1 MQQQGIKIDL
11 NKFDAVIFDMDG
23 VITQSARVHAES
35 WKRMFDDYLQKRAE
49 RQRQKFVPFDKEKDY
64 YRYIDGKPRYDGTRS
79 FLESRGISLP
89 YGSPDDSPDK
99 ETICGLGNRK
109 NQYFLKYLKEHGTES
124 YPSTV
129 DFIRK
134 MEARNKRVAVISS
147 SRNAKEVLEAAGVLS
162 LFHVI
167 VDGIESAKHGLK
179 GKPEPDIFLDAA
191 KRLNVVPGRA
201 IVVEDAISGVKAGK
215 AGGFGL
221 VIGID
226 RSGRNP
232 ELKSSGADVV
242 ISDLSEIRSE
252 NDEYDA
258 DD

>member
-11 NKFDAVIFDMDG
+11 KKFDAVIFDMDG

-35 WKRMFDDYLQKRAE
+35 WKRMFDEYLQQRAKL
-49 RQRQKFVPFDKEKDY
+49 QGKKFVPFDREKDY
-64 YRYIDGKPRYDGTRS
+64 YQYIDGKPRYDGTRS
-79 FLESRGISLP
+79 FLESRGVSLP
-89 YGSPDDSPDK
+89 YGSPEDSPDK

-124 YPSTV
+124 YPSTM

-134 MEARNKRVAVISS
+134 MQARNKRVAVISS
-147 SRNAKEVLEAAGVLS
+147 SRNAKEVLEAAGVLT

-167 VDGIESAKHGLK
+167 VDGIDSAKQNLK
-179 GKPEPDIFLDAA
+179 GKPKPDIFLEAA
-191 KRLNVVPGRA
+191 KRLDVNPKRT
-201 IVVEDAISGVKAGK
+201 IVIEDAISGVKAGK

-226 RSGRNP
+226 RSGQNP

-242 ISDLSEIRSE
+242 VSDLSEIRSE
-252 NDEYDA
+252 NDEHDA
-258 DD
+258 ND